1 MIGPGQEKIYR
12 CVQGKSMFYVLPYF
26 PVSSLS
32 TVSVFNQQNLSIWHS
47 VTGSLLWVRHSVKYW
62 KYTRTY
68 NKYTFQPCGSQ
79 FSRGDRYIFMLSGKQ
94 GGARKF
100 SSVQSLSRVWLFATP
115 WIAAS
120 LSITNSRSSLRLMSI
135 ESMMPSNHLILCR
148 QRKYQLTN

>member
-1 MIGPGQEKIYR
+1 MGPGQEKIYR

-32 TVSVFNQQNLSIWHS
+32 TVSVFNQQNLSIWHT
-47 VTGSLLWVRHSVKYW
+47 VIGSLLWVRHSVKYW

-94 GGARKF
+94 GRARKF
-100 SSVQSLSRVWLFATP
+100 SSVQSL
-115 WIAAS
+115 
-120 LSITNSRSSLRLMSI
+120 LRLH
-135 ESMMPSNHLILCR
+135 ESQHSRPPCPSPTPGVHSDSRPSSQWCHPAISSFVVKR
-148 QRKYQLTN
+148 STN